1 MNDELF
7 AELAQSVRE
16 GGAILRGEKQAAR
29 RTEVAFPDVKKLR
42 ESRGLSQT
50 QFADALGIG
59 VATLRN
65 WEQGRRKPVGP
76 ARVLLRLTQNN
87 LEVVFSPVSTA
98 SGKQATSA
106 N

>member
-7 AELAQSVRE
+7 DELVQSVRE
-16 GGAILRGEKQAAR
+16 GGAILRGEVPASR
-29 RTEVAFPDVKKLR
+29 RTEIAFPDVKKLR

-50 QFADALGIG
+50 QFARALGIG

-76 ARVLLRLTQNN
+76 ARVLLRLAQQSP
-87 LEVVFSPVSTA
+87 EVVFSSP
-98 SGKQATSA
+98 KER
-106 N
+106 